1 MAERLVYGNLAILS
15 DGLEHYQQAVDAAV
29 SVKDLVKL
37 KALIKKKNFFFL
49 DLRDGGILK
58 ILQAAWFLKGQTREN
73 PALKFAV
80 SPGNCSKFT
89 LA

>member
-37 KALIKKKNFFFL
+37 KALIKKKYIYFF
-49 DLRDGGILK
+49 
-58 ILQAAWFLKGQTREN
+58 
-73 PALKFAV
+73 
-80 SPGNCSKFT
+80 
-89 LA
+89 